1 MLQKSLKDR
10 SRSCPDRINFLSRGN
25 LKKQKKIFF
34 SKNPCT
40 KYSAQNR
47 IFRNRSR
54 RFSMPSAQ
62 LRTSLGPSKSL
73 IRALFNGSKLD
84 FVTARGA
91 KNGIGQ
97 NRRKSQ
103 KNTESQT

>member
-1 MLQKSLKDR
+1 M
-10 SRSCPDRINFLSRGN
+10 F
-25 LKKQKKIFF
+25 
-34 SKNPCT
+34 
-40 KYSAQNR
+40 SAQNR

-62 LRTSLGPSKSL
+62 LITTLGPSKSL

-97 NRRKSQ
+97 NRRKS
-103 KNTESQT
+103 